1 MEPKETSDQVKK
13 APNPTGK
20 GGFKDNPQNRNSGT
34 WNSEDSISFQ
44 YKKLIRMPVNDF
56 KNWLQDYPEKDR
68 TVAQELAYNA
78 VVKARKDLKYLIELT
93 NRTEGTSKQSIDV
106 NGDLSVTTLL
116 SKLTGENIQDEN
128 NTQQPTRDN

>member
-1 MEPKETSDQVKK
+1 MTSNQDMNR
-13 APNPTGK
+13 NPTGK
-20 GGFKDNPQNRNSGT
+20 GGFKDNPQNRNNGT

-116 SKLTGENIQDEN
+116 SKLTGENIQDED